1 MYCPKC
7 KHTETSVLDS
17 RLTLEGKSVR
27 RRRQC
32 DTCEYRFTTF
42 EKVELSTFVVVKR
55 DSSREPYSREKVE
68 KGVWRAC
75 EKRNVTQLQVDTL
88 LNELEEEWTAY
99 GKEVPSKMIGES
111 VMEKLKKLDEVAYI
125 RFASVYKQFK
135 DLESFKKEVLK
146 LMS

>member
-32 DTCEYRFTTF
+32 DECEYRFTTF
-42 EKVELSTFVVVKR
+42 EKVELSSFVVVKR
-55 DSSREPYSREKVE
+55 DSSREPYAREKVE
-68 KGVWRAC
+68 KGIWRAC
-75 EKRNVTQLQVDTL
+75 EKRNITQAQVDRL

-99 GKEVPSKMIGES
+99 GKEVPSKMIGEG

-146 LMS
+146 LLS

>member
-1 MYCPKC
+1 MHCPKC
-7 KHTETSVLDS
+7 KFGETSVLDS
-17 RLTLEGKSVR
+17 RLTQEGKAVR

-32 DTCEYRFTTF
+32 DKCKYRFTTF
-42 EKVELSTFVVVKR
+42 ERVELSTLVVVKR
-55 DSSREPYSREKVE
+55 DGSREPYSREKVE

-75 EKRNVTQLQVDTL
+75 EKRSVTQAQVDAL
-88 LNELEEEWTAY
+88 LNDLEEEWNAS
-99 GKEVPSKMIGES
+99 GKEVSSKVIGES

-146 LMS
+146 LMH

>member
-17 RLTLEGKSVR
+17 RLTHEGKSVR
-27 RRRQC
+27 RRRECDQC
-32 DTCEYRFTTF
+32 KYRFTTF
-42 EKVELSTFVVVKR
+42 ERVELSTFVVVKR
-55 DSSREPYSREKVE
+55 DGSREPYSREKVE

-75 EKRNVTQLQVDTL
+75 EKRNVTQAQVDSL
-88 LNELEEEWTAY
+88 LNDLEEEWMSS

-125 RFASVYKQFK
+125 RFASVYKHFK
-135 DLESFKKEVLK
+135 DLESFKKEVLE
-146 LMS
+146 LMQ